1 MAESSTRQRAR
12 ARSLRPRAGRLALA
26 WLLLAALAA
35 PVANAGGPIFTY
47 TDEKGVVHFT
57 NVPRD
62 SRFREMKRT
71 ATVRRF
77 PAKAPVH
84 GGYDGLIV
92 VTAHQLDVQPALIK
106 AVIAAESNFDPV
118 AVSRK
123 GAQGLMQ
130 LMPTTSE
137 AMGVADPFHPV
148 DNVRGGTRYLREM
161 IDRYGDLERAL
172 AAYNAGPRAVDRYGG
187 IPPFRETKAYVRRV
201 LAYYR
206 SYDGDFRP

>member
-1 MAESSTRQRAR
+1 MSAQR
-12 ARSLRPRAGRLALA
+12 RSGGRKSRRLGRAGGRVLVGLALA
-26 WLLLAALAA
+26 VLAA
-35 PVANAGGPIFTY
+35 PVAGAGGPIFTF
-47 TDEKGVVHFT
+47 TDQNGVTHFT

-62 SRFREMKRT
+62 QRYRVLKRT
-71 ATVRRF
+71 AQVRKIRF
-77 PAKAPVH
+77 EAPAK
-84 GGYDGLIV
+84 GQYDGLIV

-106 AVIAAESNFDPV
+106 AVIAAESNFDPG
-118 AVSRK
+118 AVSHK

-130 LMPTTSE
+130 LMPMTAA

-172 AAYNAGPRAVDRYGG
+172 AAYNAGPHAVDRYGG
-187 IPPFRETKAYVRRV
+187 IPPYRETKDYVRRV